1 MQRPIA
7 VQRQGVSQAVISD
20 SNMAWRG
27 GRVHPGLDLRRRQ
40 RLRSRMSLS
49 HRGASGHT
57 VRIACVVAVC
67 LLSACAAD
75 GIDAPSASLMPGG
88 SGMADP
94 VQDDGGAAVSYD
106 DNATYEGRAIYRC
119 DNGETLQVDNTV
131 AAVSISF
138 ADGTTMQLP
147 ASPADSHTRY
157 VQEQYAMVFDGQEA
171 LFFRP
176 KAQPLTCRR

>member
-1 MQRPIA
+1 M
-7 VQRQGVSQAVISD
+7 SM
-20 SNMAWRG
+20 SN
-27 GRVHPGLDLRRRQ
+27 
-40 RLRSRMSLS
+40 
-49 HRGASGHT
+49 RGAHRHA
-57 VRIACVVAVC
+57 VRIASIFAAC

-88 SGMADP
+88 AGIAESSVG
-94 VQDDGGAAVSYD
+94 DGGDATNYD
-106 DNATYEGRAIYRC
+106 DNATYEGRALYKC
-119 DNGETLQVDNTV
+119 DNGESLQVDNTV
-131 AAVSISF
+131 AAVSIGF

-157 VQEQYAMVFDGQEA
+157 VQQQYAMVFDGEEA